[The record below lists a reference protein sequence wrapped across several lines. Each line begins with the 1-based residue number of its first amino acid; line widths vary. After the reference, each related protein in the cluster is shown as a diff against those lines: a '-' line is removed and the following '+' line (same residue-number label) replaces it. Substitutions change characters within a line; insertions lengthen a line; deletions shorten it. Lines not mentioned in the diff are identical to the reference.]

1 MMPLKSKAPTPEAV
15 REPLHFYFDF
25 ISPYGYFA
33 SLRIDELANRHARTV
48 QWHPMLLGVSV
59 MKVMGLK
66 PLLDTPL
73 KGPYTLRDV
82 RRYARLH
89 GIHLGRDFAAPPTH
103 PRTMARAFCWAA
115 KHHPMAS
122 IALAKALLHAYWVFG
137 TDLSA
142 PESLDGIALPAA
154 IRADELI
161 EAVQGEEAARL
172 LRAEVRSSLA
182 AGIFGSPTIVVD
194 GEPFWGIDKFSEIDH
209 WLATGGW

>member
-1 MMPLKSKAPTPEAV
+1 MPLKSKAQVPAAA

-59 MKVMGLK
+59 IKVMGLK

-82 RRYARLH
+82 QRYARLH

-103 PRTMARAFCWAA
+103 PLTMARAFCWAA
-115 KHHPMAS
+115 KHRPAAS

-142 PESLDGIALPAA
+142 PESLGGIALPAA

-161 EAVQGEEAARL
+161 AAAQGEEAARL
-172 LRAEVRSSLA
+172 LRAEVRNSLA

-194 GEPFWGIDKFSEIDH
+194 GEAFWGIDKFSEIDH